1 MFFCSDTGDRIAPMT
16 KLVAVNKNTHSQ
28 KVWLRPAG
36 YQFAGKEPLAA
47 IVLAEVVNL
56 GSWMPIVFSEQG
68 GRYVPMA
75 MMSPIPKD
83 NLFVGPDGQ
92 WLGGY
97 VPSLLRSYPF
107 RLVRHEGSEQ
117 MIFCIDEDSGLVRD
131 ADEKGEHFF
140 TADGQPSPAVAKM
153 MEFLR
158 RVEGH
163 RTATDLAVASLAE
176 AGVIETWPLET
187 EVDGKRSAIKGFHR
201 INEPALAALDDEAFL
216 KLRKTGALRLAYAQL
231 MSMAQIT
238 RFAQL
243 AQLRHQLAQTPKFK
257 PEEIFRME
265 PTDLIRF
272 D

>member
-1 MFFCSDTGDRIAPMT
+1 MT

-36 YQFAGKEPLAA
+36 YQFVGKEPLAA
-47 IVLAEVVNL
+47 IVAAEAVQV
-56 GSWMPIVFSEQG
+56 GSWMAIVFREEG
-68 GRYVPMA
+68 GRYFPMA
-75 MMSPIPKD
+75 MMSPTPKD

-107 RLVRHEGSEQ
+107 RLVRPEGSEQ

-131 ADEKGEHFF
+131 ADEKGENFF
-140 TADGQPSPAVAKM
+140 TADGKPAPAVARL

-158 RVEGH
+158 QVEAN
-163 RTATDLAVASLAE
+163 RMATDLAVASLAE
-176 AGVIETWPLET
+176 AGVIEPWPLKVQVGEKKT
-187 EVDGKRSAIKGFHR
+187 GINDLHRVNESALSG
-201 INEPALAALDDEAFL
+201 LADEAFL

-231 MSMAQIT
+231 MSMPQIT

-243 AQLRHQLAQTPKFK
+243 AQLRQQLAQTPKIK